1 MILKIHLAKR
11 YLKLQWQL
19 QNLLEQMP
27 YSLNAKDVEEMLKE
41 HEAEFEKDGIGNI
54 VTRDYGER
62 SLSEAGDL

>member
-1 MILKIHLAKR
+1 
-11 YLKLQWQL
+11 
-19 QNLLEQMP
+19 MP